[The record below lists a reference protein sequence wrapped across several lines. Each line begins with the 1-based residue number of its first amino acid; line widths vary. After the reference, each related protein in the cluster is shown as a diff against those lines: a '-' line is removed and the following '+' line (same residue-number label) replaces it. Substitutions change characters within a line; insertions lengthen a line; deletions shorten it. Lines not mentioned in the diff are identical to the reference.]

1 MIILII
7 ISNTESMFISILGTW
22 DSVSELLIVG
32 DVRLTS
38 FWTGI
43 LEPLPLVGDIRYFPA
58 IKRGNWTSPTNRVF
72 FFLWENHP
80 QTEDFRMP
88 YIAMFCFPER
98 NQFNIAIEHGPF
110 IVDLPIKNGDFP

>member
-1 MIILII
+1 
-7 ISNTESMFISILGTW
+7 MFISILGTW

-72 FFLWENHP
+72 FIFYGKIIHKRRIFECRIL
-80 QTEDFRMP
+80 QCFVFRR
-88 YIAMFCFPER
+88 ET
-98 NQFNIAIEHGPF
+98 N
-110 IVDLPIKNGDFP
+110 LT

>member
-1 MIILII
+1 
-7 ISNTESMFISILGTW
+7 MFISILGTW

-58 IKRGNWTSPTNRVF
+58 IKRGNWTSPTNRGF
-72 FFLWENHP
+72 FFFFMGKSSTNGGFSNAVYCNVLFSGEK
-80 QTEDFRMP
+80 
-88 YIAMFCFPER
+88 
-98 NQFNIAIEHGPF
+98 
-110 IVDLPIKNGDFP
+110 PI